1 MHSLLSRAMLKTAR
15 SKTEESEDEESMDGK
30 SKDEESDNWKSEV
43 EESDDEKSKGWRKL
57 WYRVPK
63 NAIVGESCVVA
74 CRVCGYIFRDSC
86 CADCGL
92 SVGRAILKECTICG
106 KEEEHSNFEC
116 PERKE
121 KRKNSGFTY
130 DPYTGSFFVEIR
142 PLK

>member
-92 SVGRAILKECTICG
+92 SVGRALLKECTICG
-106 KEEEHSNFEC
+106 KEEEHSNLSARNARRNVRILVLLTTLILVLFLS
-116 PERKE
+116 R
-121 KRKNSGFTY
+121 FA
-130 DPYTGSFFVEIR
+130 
-142 PLK
+142 L